1 MRRRILD
8 HEHKFKSNKRGE
20 ETMSETKAV
29 VETVSQ
35 RFVEEIEKQFKAEV
49 GDSLAFTEYEKTLAQ
64 HMFAKIDATLKSLE
78 IKRSDKGVEG
88 LPVKWENINMTKLAL
103 DAVHRIGLGLDA
115 LIPNHLHPIP
125 YFNKRL
131 KKYDLDLRLG
141 YVGKDYCRR
150 ELAIEKPLDIRYELV
165 YKNDVF
171 KPLIRGEVIGGFG
184 YIMYEDTIK
193 NKLIIV
199 PLKEFEKAEKIAKT
213 QDFWGESNWKERMQY
228 KTLVHRVTDKLPI
241 DPKKLNIKSYAYVES
256 QEGDAIDIKEE
267 KDVSE
272 TVALQNEDK
281 TDQDLAY
288 QDFTSRIPKSVRADI
303 GKGKLLD
310 AWEVS
315 MSKQFY
321 MFAKAEFGIEEEEA
335 KKYAA
340 ELLGLESI
348 GSMREV
354 VRDAKMLR

>member
-1 MRRRILD
+1 
-8 HEHKFKSNKRGE
+8 
-20 ETMSETKAV
+20 
-29 VETVSQ
+29 
-35 RFVEEIEKQFKAEV
+35 
-49 GDSLAFTEYEKTLAQ
+49 
-64 HMFAKIDATLKSLE
+64 
-78 IKRSDKGVEG
+78 
-88 LPVKWENINMTKLAL
+88 MTKLAL

-165 YKNDVF
+165 YTNDVF
-171 KPLIRGEVIGGFG
+171 KPLMKSSQYSIEDYQFEIPKPFDRGEVIGGFG
-184 YIMYEDTIK
+184 YIMYDDTIK

-241 DPKKLNIKSYAYVES
+241 DPKKLNIKSYAYVEF

-272 TVALQNEDK
+272 TVAQQNEDK
-281 TDQDLAY
+281 TDKDLAY

-321 MFAKAEFGIEEEEA
+321 MFAEKELGIEGEEV
-335 KKYAA
+335 KKYVA

-348 GSMREV
+348 QSLKEI
-354 VRDAKMLR
+354 VRDAKMLRELNIAIFEKTNKVVFK